1 MEYEITNG
9 KCIIYSGTTIE
20 EEFFQNNTEFSEV
33 VFPETLKTIGERAFK
48 GCRKLKAV
56 RIPSL
61 VKSIG
66 AGAFSGC
73 SSLESIIV
81 DDCNPRY
88 RSLLDCCMTRDGRT
102 LVFGCKSSRIP
113 ACVKTIGENAFDEM
127 GLTGMVIPEGVR
139 SIGQYAFA
147 GNIFLTSIALPSTLE
162 EIGTHAFLYCDELL
176 EIDIPGAIKFIGE
189 EAFDM
194 CKKLKAVRLH
204 EGMRFINELAFSG
217 CGVESIKIPST
228 VTKIESFAFS
238 GCTHLTSIEIP
249 DSITDYG
256 ERIWGSCNNLR
267 DIILPSGGP
276 DKYSHFRE
284 YLEKENPSADVFAV
298 LGMDYY
304 GHYTLHVPKGTETA
318 YKKDPFF
325 DQFGTIVTI

>member
-33 VFPETLKTIGERAFK
+33 VFPETLKTIGERAFE

-66 AGAFSGC
+66 AGAFRGC

-81 DDCNPRY
+81 DDWNPRY
-88 RSLLDCCMTRDGRT
+88 LSLHDCCMTRDGRN

-127 GLTGMVIPEGVR
+127 GLAEMVIPEGVR

-147 GNIFLTSIALPSTLE
+147 GNIFLTSIVLPSTLE
-162 EIGTHAFLYCDELL
+162 EIGTHAFYYCDELP
-176 EIDIPGAIKFIGE
+176 EIDIPGSIKFIGDD
-189 EAFDM
+189 AFNL
-194 CKKLKAVRLH
+194 CKKLKVVRLH
-204 EGMRFINELAFSG
+204 EGMRVINELAFSG
-217 CGVESIKIPST
+217 CGVESIRIPSSIT
-228 VTKIESFAFS
+228 TIEFGAFC
-238 GCTHLTSIEIP
+238 GCSQLTSIEIP
-249 DSITDYG
+249 DSVTDYG
-256 ERIWGSCNNLR
+256 DRIWSSCNNLR

-276 DKYSHFRE
+276 ERYSGLRKYYER
-284 YLEKENPSADVFAV
+284 ENPCADDFAA
-298 LGMDYY
+298 LGMPMYD
-304 GHYTLHVPKGTETA
+304 HYTLHVSKGTETA

-325 DQFGTIVTI
+325 GQFGTIVTI